1 MTKMNYGE
9 IKNYDIAD
17 GLGVRVSLFVSGCTH
32 KCEGCFNPMTWDF
45 GYGKP
50 FTEKTEDMLLDM
62 LSPDYIDGLTLL
74 GGEPMEIDN
83 QRVLLGFLRKVK
95 ERYPDKNIWCYTG
108 CVFETELLSESKWR
122 CECTD
127 EILSMIDVLVDGRFV
142 IARKNISLA
151 FRGSDNQRIID
162 VQTSLKTGTTVT
174 FDFD

>member
-1 MTKMNYGE
+1 
-9 IKNYDIAD
+9 
-17 GLGVRVSLFVSGCTH
+17 
-32 KCEGCFNPMTWDF
+32 MTWDF

-151 FRGSDNQRIID
+151 FRGSDNQRIVD